1 MRLRLADKGDKGA
14 PGDWNDGS
22 DAPLEQREP
31 GVVFREDDEAF
42 KERLKRNL
50 VNHWLLNTVATLLIF
65 TFVFYFL
72 TKSWLVGLLG
82 GLLVLLVSNLYN
94 VLWKIRQFER
104 WEIFSNGVRLGDDP
118 QGKARFLRFSDIRG
132 IDIRPGLIS
141 EVFVIDLGRHRLK
154 YDYAANREVLDIVR
168 KRYIAFMA
176 ITHPEGVKR
185 E

>member
-1 MRLRLADKGDKGA
+1 MRLSLARGDQES
-14 PGDWNDGS
+14 PSEGDDGF
-22 DAPLEQREP
+22 AAAFEQREP
-31 GVVFREDDEAF
+31 GAVFREDDEAF

-50 VNHWLLNTVATLLIF
+50 VNHWLLNTVVTILIF
-65 TFVFYFL
+65 TLVFYFL
-72 TKSWLVGLLG
+72 TRSWFVGLLG

-94 VLWKIRQFER
+94 VLWKIREFER

-132 IDIRPGLIS
+132 IDIRQGLVG
-141 EVFVIDLGRHRLK
+141 EVFVIDLGRRHLR

-176 ITHPEGVKR
+176 ITHPEGIKR